1 MTSTKR
7 SADEWHSKYTA
18 LFHSHTTLEERL
30 RAASSR
36 LASLQGELVEKTSAL
51 DNALERLAKLE
62 KKLTTVQKD
71 TLDKVSARNGR
82 CSLVLGC
89 CACTLRSCDP

>member
-36 LASLQGELVEKTSAL
+36 LASLQGELVEKTGAL
-51 DNALERLAKLE
+51 EGAQERLAKLE
-62 KKLTTVQKD
+62 KKVVTVQKD
-71 TLDKVSARNGR
+71 TMEKVSGR
-82 CSLVLGC
+82 RVALVSRVFRLLLWLC
-89 CACTLRSCDP
+89 NP